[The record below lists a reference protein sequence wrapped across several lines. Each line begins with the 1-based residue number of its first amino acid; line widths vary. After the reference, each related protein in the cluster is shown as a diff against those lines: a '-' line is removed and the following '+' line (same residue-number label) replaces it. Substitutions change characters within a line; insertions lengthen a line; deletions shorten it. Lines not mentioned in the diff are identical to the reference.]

1 MPRRRTKDFDLPPR
15 CERRGKN
22 KRISYRSRT
31 NQRIPLDLPP
41 NPTVG
46 QIWDEYER
54 ITQQHNPL
62 SIQSLFDEYERSINY
77 KKYADA
83 TKKDHKVYMKQLNEV
98 FGNSDMSAAQPKHI
112 TQWRDKKAESEKPQ
126 ANKQLS
132 LLRMIFQ
139 HAVSVGLMKSNPAKD
154 VPALSLTRQ
163 EKIQKKED
171 KYALTNVATQEKM
184 VAMYELLERHLDDYA
199 PPMLQCYM
207 ELQYCIGERVGDG
220 LSMEWSHIDEKEGRI
235 LIKQSKTLQW
245 HNKIITPRVAAVL
258 HRARRIQPISKYV
271 IHNQSG
277 KKYTVSGMRANWNR
291 YKERLPKHL
300 WFTSSSIR
308 KMAISDADD
317 KQLFSQHA
325 SLAMAKHYDYSI
337 PDAPSH

>member
-15 CERRGKN
+15 CERRYKSG
-22 KRISYRSRT
+22 RISYLPPT
-31 NQRIPLDLPP
+31 GGRISLDLPP
-41 NPTVG
+41 NATGG
-46 QIWDEYER
+46 QIWEEYER

-83 TKKDHKVYMKQLNEV
+83 TKKDHQVYMKQLNEV
-98 FGNSDMSAAQPKHI
+98 FGISDMSAAQPKHI
-112 TQWRDKKAESEKPQ
+112 TQWRDKKAETAKPQ

-163 EKIQKKED
+163 EKIQKQEE
-171 KYALTNVATQEKM
+171 KYAFTNVATEEKM
-184 VAMYELLERHLDDYA
+184 IAMYELLERHLDDFA
-199 PPMLQCYM
+199 PSMLQCYM
-207 ELQYCIGERVGDG
+207 ELMYCIGERVGDG
-220 LSMEWSHIDEKEGRI
+220 LSLEWSHIDEKESRI
-235 LIKQSKTLQW
+235 LVVQSKTLHR
-245 HNKIITPRVAAVL
+245 HNKIITPRVSAVL

-271 IHNQSG
+271 IHNQQG
-277 KKYTVSGMRANWNR
+277 KKYSVMGMRANWDR

>member
-54 ITQQHNPL
+54 ITQTHKPH
-62 SIQSLFDEYERSINY
+62 SLQNLFKVFQESEDY
-77 KKYADA
+77 KKYSER
-83 TKKDHKVYMKQLNEV
+83 TVKDHEHYMSQLDKV
-98 FGNSDMSAAQPKHI
+98 FGNSDMSSARPEHI
-112 TQWRDKKAESEKPQ
+112 LRWRNKKAETAKTQ

-132 LLRMIFQ
+132 FLRIVLQ
-139 HAVSVGLMKSNPAKD
+139 YAISVGLLKSNPAKE
-154 VPALSLTRQ
+154 VSKLSLTRQ
-163 EKIQKKED
+163 EKIQKKEN

-207 ELQYCIGERVGDG
+207 ELMYCIGERVGDG
-220 LSMEWSHIDEKEGRI
+220 LSLEWSHIDEKEGRI

-245 HNKIITPRVAAVL
+245 HNKIITPRVSAVL

-277 KKYTVSGMRANWNR
+277 KKYTVQGMRANWNR
-291 YKERLPKHL
+291 YNKRLPKHL

-325 SLAMAKHYDYSI
+325 SLAMTKHYDYTI

>member
-15 CERRGKN
+15 CERRYKSG
-22 KRISYRSRT
+22 RISYLPPT
-31 NQRIPLDLPP
+31 GGRINFDLPP

-46 QIWDEYER
+46 QIWEEYER

-83 TKKDHKVYMKQLNEV
+83 TKKDHQVYMKQLNEV
-98 FGNSDMSAAQPKHI
+98 FGNNDMSAAQPKHI
-112 TQWRDKKAESEKPQ
+112 TQWRDKKAETAKPQ

-139 HAVSVGLMKSNPAKD
+139 HAVSVGLMKHNPAKD

-163 EKIQKKED
+163 EKIQKQEE
-171 KYALTNVATQEKM
+171 KYAFTNVATEEKM
-184 VAMYELLERHLDDYA
+184 IAMYELLERHLDDFA
-199 PPMLQCYM
+199 PSMLQCYM
-207 ELQYCIGERVGDG
+207 ELMYCIGERVGDG
-220 LSMEWSHIDEKEGRI
+220 LSLEWSHIDEKEGRI
-235 LIKQSKTLQW
+235 LVVQSKTLHR
-245 HNKIITPRVAAVL
+245 HNKIITPRVSAVL

-271 IHNQSG
+271 IHNQHG
-277 KKYTVSGMRANWNR
+277 KKYTVGGMRANWNR
-291 YKERLPKHL
+291 YKNRLPQHL